1 MFSDQRKKN
10 PKQKRRLKPA
20 REDKPME
27 YISFIAVLFGAA
39 GVVGGIEAENLS
51 GIIAAAVIH
60 VGGIIAMAV
69 AVRKEEP
76 EEEDGGD

>member
-27 YISFIAVLFGAA
+27 YISFIAVPFGAA
-39 GVVGGIEAENLS
+39 GVVGGIETGNKTGA
-51 GIIAAAVIH
+51 IAAAAIH
-60 VGGIIAMAV
+60 IGGIITMAV
-69 AVRKEEP
+69 AARKEES